1 MIQNEVNQN
10 KVIMNMKKIIYILVL
25 FPLILSA
32 QNISR
37 FSIQDV
43 QGNNY
48 RLKGNLNHDANIM
61 IFWATW
67 CKPCKLEFPNIQK
80 LIDAHKNIDI
90 HVLAVSIDSPRSL
103 AKVKAFVRTQ
113 KYDFTYLL
121 DKDGDLKSNLLVNA
135 IPHTFIIN
143 SEGNIVYSHL
153 GFREGDETVI
163 EDEILK
169 LVKNLDEEN
178 K

>member
-1 MIQNEVNQN
+1 
-10 KVIMNMKKIIYILVL
+10 MKNIIYILIL

-37 FSIQDV
+37 FSVQDV

-48 RLKGNLNHDANIM
+48 KLEENLDHDANIM

-67 CKPCKLEFPNIQK
+67 CKPCKLEFPKIQK
-80 LIDAHKNIDI
+80 LINAQKDIDI

-103 AKVKAFVRTQ
+103 AKVKAFVRTH

-121 DKDGDLKSNLLVNA
+121 DKDGELKTNLLINA
-135 IPHTFIIN
+135 IPHTSIIN
-143 SEGNIVYSHL
+143 SEGNIVYSHV
-153 GFREGDETVI
+153 GYREGDETVI
-163 EDEILK
+163 ENEILK

>member
-1 MIQNEVNQN
+1 
-10 KVIMNMKKIIYILVL
+10 MKNIIYILIL

-43 QGNNY
+43 QGKNNY
-48 RLKGNLNHDANIM
+48 KLAENLDHDANIM
-61 IFWATW
+61 IFWATL
-67 CKPCKLEFPNIQK
+67 CKPCKLEFPKIQK
-80 LIDAHKNIDI
+80 LINAQKDLDI

-121 DKDGDLKSNLLVNA
+121 DKDGELKTNLLVNA
-135 IPHTFIIN
+135 IPHTSIIN
-143 SEGNIVYSHL
+143 SEGNIVYSHV
-153 GFREGDETVI
+153 GYREGDETVI
-163 EDEILK
+163 ENEILK
-169 LVKNLDEEN
+169 LVKNLYEEN